1 MKKNTV
7 GKNPVYAVVSILIFS
22 GFIADFGDLNTF
34 KKKLGNQGK
43 RLFLKQNRCPKLI
56 SCVNCKV
63 IFGNSSGDKMKKTK
77 KNLSILKEEQD
88 YNYKDVEARAAIA
101 RA

>member
-1 MKKNTV
+1 MTSITFRVKMKKNTV

-56 SCVNCKV
+56 SCVNCKA
-63 IFGNSSGDKMKKTK
+63 IFGNSSGDKMKNKTK
-77 KNLSILKEEQD
+77 KNP
-88 YNYKDVEARAAIA
+88 VPF
-101 RA
+101 

>member
-22 GFIADFGDLNTF
+22 GFIADFGDLNNL
-34 KKKLGNQGK
+34 KKKYQEIRENVF
-43 RLFLKQNRCPKLI
+43 LFLKQNRCPKLI

-63 IFGNSSGDKMKKTK
+63 IFGNSSGDKMKKK
-77 KNLSILKEEQD
+77 KKKKLVHFERRTRL
-88 YNYKDVEARAAIA
+88 
-101 RA
+101 